1 LPETLANADL
11 EGCGLARSRATAIR
25 SFARAVAADEVRL
38 DRSVGLETL
47 IGSLTSLGGIDA
59 ATAEYLALRLGELD
73 AFPVGGSSKLGVS
86 GQATQ
91 IAVAPSE
98 DAERWRPWR
107 ALAATQL
114 WFAGLLSVGQEL
126 RGAA

>member
-1 LPETLANADL
+1 
-11 EGCGLARSRATAIR
+11 
-25 SFARAVAADEVRL
+25 VRL

-73 AFPVGGSSKLGVS
+73 AFPVGVTHKLGATS
-86 GQATQ
+86 GQAAQ

-114 WFAGLLSVGQEL
+114 WFAGLLSVEQEL